1 VSRHLKRAGKFWLD
15 VFNPD
20 LSVLSKGVSENL
32 DPSLFYVPELDCTVQ
47 RTTTVRREPLAQ
59 LQRITFYYR
68 WFNQR
73 GIPRRKTCQF
83 TMTYLMPRELKILL
97 ERHGLRI
104 ERMFGN
110 YDASPL
116 TADSPRMIA
125 LCRR

>member
-1 VSRHLKRAGKFWLD
+1 

-20 LSVLSKGVSENL
+20 LSLLAKGVSQDL
-32 DPSLFYVPELDCTVQ
+32 DPSLFYVPALDMTVQ
-47 RTTTVRREPLAQ
+47 RTTTVRRDPVAQ
-59 LQRITFYYR
+59 LQRVTFHYR

-73 GIPRRKTCQF
+73 GSLQRKTRQF
-83 TMTYLMPRELKILL
+83 AMTYLMPRELGILL

-110 YDASPL
+110 YDAGPL

-125 LCRR
+125 MCRR